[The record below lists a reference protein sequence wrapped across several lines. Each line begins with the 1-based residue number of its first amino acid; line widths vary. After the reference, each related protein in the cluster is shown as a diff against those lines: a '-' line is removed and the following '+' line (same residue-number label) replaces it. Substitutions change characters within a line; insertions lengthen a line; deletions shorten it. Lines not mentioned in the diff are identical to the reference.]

1 MNDPW
6 VLVFVA
12 LLAAIPPTITA
23 VAALIV
29 ALRHARFCD
38 ARYEEWYSQRESSQK
53 NTSNSPSK

>member
-6 VLVFVA
+6 TLVFVA

-29 ALRHARFCD
+29 ALRHARLCD
-38 ARYEEWYSQRESSQK
+38 ARYLEWRSRQESSRK
-53 NTSNSPSK
+53 STNS